1 MIAAAPR
8 FAALRVASL
17 RNSTRLWAAW
27 NRFCGSGMPK
37 GIKRIAPPRH
47 ASLRIASLRFA
58 SRRHA
63 AHRPATQRNATQL

>member
-37 GIKRIAPPRH
+37 GIKRNSSRYAPQLAAAQRH
-47 ASLRIASLRFA
+47 SPHRGATLRYA
-58 SRRHA
+58 
-63 AHRPATQRNATQL
+63 PQR